1 MYLLQKY
8 MKPTIHPT
16 YYPNAVVTCAC
27 GNTFV
32 TGSTVPEIH
41 TEICSA
47 CHPFYTGKQ
56 KLIDT
61 TGNVDRFRQRVA
73 KAAAAKSVKTDKKP
87 RKVRAAVK

>member
-1 MYLLQKY
+1 
-8 MKPTIHPT
+8 MKDNLHPQ
-16 YYPNAVVTCAC
+16 YFPEAVVTCAC
-27 GNTFV
+27 GNKFT
-32 TGSTVPEIH
+32 TGSTVAEIH

-73 KAAAAKSVKTDKKP
+73 KAAAASATKTVKKP
-87 RKVRAAVK
+87 RKARATAAK